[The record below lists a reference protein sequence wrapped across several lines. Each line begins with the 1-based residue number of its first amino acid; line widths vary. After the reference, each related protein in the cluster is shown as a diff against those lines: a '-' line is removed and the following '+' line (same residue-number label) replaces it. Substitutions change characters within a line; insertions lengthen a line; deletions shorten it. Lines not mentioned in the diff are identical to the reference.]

1 MASEHIYKQFDE
13 DLEAIRSKVLEMG
26 SIVEEQITD
35 AIKSLVESDTKL
47 ANKIISRDARVN
59 ELETI
64 INEDCSLFIA
74 KRSPAAGDLR
84 NILMIL
90 KIINDLERIGDE
102 AAKIAQATIRIFED
116 DRMSKPRFKQITLM
130 AKNVGSMLKDALN
143 SFARSDTTNTM
154 SVLKRDQEVDDDY
167 RLYMRQLLTYMLED
181 PRTISMSLESIF
193 IAKSLERIGDHAQN
207 IAEGVIYSVSG
218 TDVSHASF
226 KEIKE
231 TLSN

>member
-1 MASEHIYKQFDE
+1 
-13 DLEAIRSKVLEMG
+13 
-26 SIVEEQITD
+26 
-35 AIKSLVESDTKL
+35 
-47 ANKIISRDARVN
+47 
-59 ELETI
+59 
-64 INEDCSLFIA
+64 
-74 KRSPAAGDLR
+74 
-84 NILMIL
+84 
-90 KIINDLERIGDE
+90 
-102 AAKIAQATIRIFED
+102 
-116 DRMSKPRFKQITLM
+116 M

>member
-1 MASEHIYKQFDE
+1 M
-13 DLEAIRSKVLEMG
+13 M
-26 SIVEEQITD
+26 
-35 AIKSLVESDTKL
+35 
-47 ANKIISRDARVN
+47 
-59 ELETI
+59 
-64 INEDCSLFIA
+64 
-74 KRSPAAGDLR
+74 
-84 NILMIL
+84 L

-116 DRMSKPRFKQITLM
+116 DLMSKPRFKQITLM

-218 TDVSHASF
+218 KDVSHASF